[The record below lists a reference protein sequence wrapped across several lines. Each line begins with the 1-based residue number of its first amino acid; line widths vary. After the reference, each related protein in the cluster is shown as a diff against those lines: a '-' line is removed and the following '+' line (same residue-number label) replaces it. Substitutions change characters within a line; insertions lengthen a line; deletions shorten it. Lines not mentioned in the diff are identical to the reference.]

1 MANSFT
7 MLLVSGAI
15 LAVLCYIF
23 RRPLMY
29 LFGASD
35 VTYPYADAYL
45 TIYLCG
51 TLFVMVSLGMNN
63 FINARASASQVCS
76 LYPLELC

>member
-1 MANSFT
+1 MANSFS
-7 MLLVSGAI
+7 MLLLSGLV
-15 LAVLCYIF
+15 LAVLCYAL

-35 VTYPYADAYL
+35 ATYPYADAYL

-51 TLFVMVSLGMNN
+51 TLS
-63 FINARASASQVCS
+63 SW
-76 LYPLELC
+76 